1 MTATAS
7 QGSPPAIT
15 AQSHE
20 LRREL
25 GLRDVVLT
33 QIVYVVGITWVGT
46 AAKLGRSQIIFW
58 ALAMLL
64 FYLPQAAVVIHLTTR
79 MPYEGG
85 LYQWAKEGL
94 GDAAGFMVAWNLW
107 MYAVLLLSTVGLL
120 ITTNLS
126 YAFIGLAGLTENKFA
141 VAAANCVIIAS
152 LGVLAIIGLRMSKWV
167 HNAGSIALMVAFAA
181 LIALPFVHSAQGTLP
196 HYDPLAIA
204 TPALTLFSLNIFG
217 KMAMGALSGFEYV
230 SVLAGECKDPA
241 RTIGRGTMIAAPI
254 IAFMFIMGT
263 SSVIAFIPDSKIDL
277 IGPIPQVLRAGFGV
291 SGWGAVAAP
300 IAIVLLTMRT
310 FANCSIVFTA
320 TSRLPLVAGW
330 DRLLPAWFTRLHPRS
345 RTPINSILFV
355 TVVSIAFGLAGL
367 AGVGAQEAYQILENS
382 SGIFYGITYLVMFAV
397 PIVGLHSL
405 GGGVPMWLRISAA
418 SGFAVTLLY
427 VVLSVFPIIDVTSW
441 ASFGAKIGGVI
452 LIANLIGYGLYRV
465 GRSAARGDLAPVR
478 AQ

>member
-1 MTATAS
+1 
-7 QGSPPAIT
+7 
-15 AQSHE
+15 
-20 LRREL
+20 
-25 GLRDVVLT
+25 
-33 QIVYVVGITWVGT
+33 
-46 AAKLGRSQIIFW
+46 
-58 ALAMLL
+58 
-64 FYLPQAAVVIHLTTR
+64 
-79 MPYEGG
+79 
-85 LYQWAKEGL
+85 
-94 GDAAGFMVAWNLW
+94 
-107 MYAVLLLSTVGLL
+107 
-120 ITTNLS
+120 
-126 YAFIGLAGLTENKFA
+126 
-141 VAAANCVIIAS
+141 
-152 LGVLAIIGLRMSKWV
+152 
-167 HNAGSIALMVAFAA
+167 
-181 LIALPFVHSAQGTLP
+181 
-196 HYDPLAIA
+196 
-204 TPALTLFSLNIFG
+204 
-217 KMAMGALSGFEYV
+217 
-230 SVLAGECKDPA
+230 
-241 RTIGRGTMIAAPI
+241 
-254 IAFMFIMGT
+254 MFIMGT
-263 SSVIAFIPDSKIDL
+263 SSVIACIPDSKIDL

-355 TVVSIAFGLAGL
+355 TAVSIAFGLAGL